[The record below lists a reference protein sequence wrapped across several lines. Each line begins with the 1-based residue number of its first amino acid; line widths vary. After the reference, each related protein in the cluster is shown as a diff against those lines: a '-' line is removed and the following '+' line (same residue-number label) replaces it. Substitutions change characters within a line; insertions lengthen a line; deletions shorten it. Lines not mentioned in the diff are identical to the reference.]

1 MADGV
6 LIAPGTDKI
15 SVKNVTDG
23 IWASVFGGTG
33 CLVDMGLKALKS
45 WGEV

>member
-6 LIAPGTDKI
+6 LIAPGMDKI

-23 IWASVFGGTG
+23 IWASVLEEQDAWWT
-33 CLVDMGLKALKS
+33 
-45 WGEV
+45 WG